1 MSTETVNRCPLCI
14 TGVEVEFVEEE
25 TGLSGVGEMQS
36 VTVFCFVLFSSCD
49 KKNIQDKLAERGI

>member
-25 TGLSGVGEMQS
+25 TGLSGVGEMQF
-36 VTVFCFVLFSSCD
+36 VTVLFSSCY
-49 KKNIQDKLAERGI
+49 KKNIQDKLAEKGT